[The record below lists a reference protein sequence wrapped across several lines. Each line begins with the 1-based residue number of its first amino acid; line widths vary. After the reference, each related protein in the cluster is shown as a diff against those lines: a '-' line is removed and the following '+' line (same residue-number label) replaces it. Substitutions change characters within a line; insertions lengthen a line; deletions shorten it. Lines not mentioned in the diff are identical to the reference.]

1 MNPSQPGRNSFIKLT
16 MELIRQYQLLHES
29 IPLGMSNTA
38 VLYIAG
44 INSGSTF
51 FFFYCVFKTSG
62 RDGDIPHSRV
72 NDAESANFLE
82 FCEFSLDQNWLMMA
96 CHICALVK

>member
-1 MNPSQPGRNSFIKLT
+1 

-29 IPLGMSNTA
+29 IPLAMSNTA

-51 FFFYCVFKTSG
+51 FFTVSL
-62 RDGDIPHSRV
+62 RPV
-72 NDAESANFLE
+72 AEMVIFHIVE
-82 FCEFSLDQNWLMMA
+82 LMMLNLPIFWSSVNS
-96 CHICALVK
+96 H

>member
-1 MNPSQPGRNSFIKLT
+1 MNPSQRGRNSFIKLM

-51 FFFYCVFKTSG
+51 FFFTVSL
-62 RDGDIPHSRV
+62 RLV
-72 NDAESANFLE
+72 AEMVIFHIVE
-82 FCEFSLDQNWLMMA
+82 LMMLNLPIFWSSVNS
-96 CHICALVK
+96 H